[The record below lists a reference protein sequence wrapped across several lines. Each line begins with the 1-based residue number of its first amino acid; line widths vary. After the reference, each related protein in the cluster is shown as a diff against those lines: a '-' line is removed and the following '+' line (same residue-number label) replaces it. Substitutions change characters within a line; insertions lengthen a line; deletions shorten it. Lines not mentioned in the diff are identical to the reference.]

1 MGERMTGKGWSES
14 LYFSQDTVL
23 PRSLSFLCVFFAFTY
38 RKKDLL
44 LQLTSSFSAAHFS
57 DWFLLVTSL
66 TSNLK
71 MKRLIDL
78 FVYTF
83 T

>member
-1 MGERMTGKGWSES
+1 MGERMTGKGQSES
-14 LYFSQDTVL
+14 LYFSQYTVL
-23 PRSLSFLCVFFAFTY
+23 PWSLSFLCVFFALTY
-38 RKKDLL
+38 RKKD

-57 DWFLLVTSL
+57 GWFFLLTSL

-71 MKRLIDL
+71 RKGLTDL
-78 FVYTF
+78 FVFTF